1 MNKKTILFII
11 LTGFVQASI
20 AQIQFKDSTSV
31 YKYWAKRG
39 VIEATY
45 SYMQDYVVTV
55 GEADAKSE
63 IVGKNKYLKTFIQDI
78 DSKEELPSFSQIS
91 KLLNENSWRGAEK
104 KLFNPLKTNFENKA
118 PLNTSFFSCTKP
130 GSDELVTS
138 IPRHNNINE
147 HWNAKIKEI
156 LSKYNES
163 LLTLKK
169 GEEKVGE
176 RNPKP
181 NNVENK
187 KTQSEIGQPEVKLN
201 INPKQ
206 IPWKTFLLYGS
217 IFIIGILIG
226 GILIFIIT
234 KNKIKSIVNEE
245 DKTKYNNYLHAAN
258 NSPYLFGYLR
268 VVYFL
273 HKQKDKYKKDIESV
287 NQNNGSRVGELER
300 KIAQLVKEK
309 KNLLDKNIELGKKLE
324 QESIQKG
331 ENQTESHSVN
341 SHNFNYQASKKI
353 SKIYFS
359 MPESDGS
366 FQLSDGESSNDGKKY
381 FKIEFEESSTKGELF
396 YLSGD
401 RDQRAINQIEDF
413 LKPVCEIENITNS
426 STATRII
433 LIQSGKVTLINDSWV
448 IDPENKIKIK
458 LY

>member
-20 AQIQFKDSTSV
+20 AQIQFKDSTEA
-31 YKYWAKRG
+31 YNYWAKRG

-55 GEADAKSE
+55 GEANAKPE
-63 IVGKNKYLKTFIQDI
+63 IVGKNKYLETFIQDI
-78 DSKEELPSFSQIS
+78 DSKEELPSFTQIS
-91 KLLNENSWRGAEK
+91 KLLNENSWSGAEK
-104 KLFNPLKTNFENKA
+104 KLFNPLKTNFENKKI
-118 PLNTSFFSCTKP
+118 LDKRFFNTTKP
-130 GSDELVTS
+130 GSEDLVTL
-138 IPRHNNINE
+138 IPGQNNLNK

-163 LLTLKK
+163 LLSLKK
-169 GEEKVGE
+169 EEAKVVE
-176 RNPKP
+176 SNPKP
-181 NNVENK
+181 NNFENNQP
-187 KTQSEIGQPEVKLN
+187 QSEIKQSEVKSN
-201 INPKQ
+201 RNPKQ

-245 DKTKYNNYLHAAN
+245 DKRKYNDYLHAAN

-273 HKQKDKYKKDIESV
+273 HKQKDKYKKENESV
-287 NQNNGSRVGELER
+287 IQNNDSRVGELER
-300 KIAQLVKEK
+300 KISQLEKEK
-309 KNLLDKNIELGKKLE
+309 KDLLDENIEIGKKLE
-324 QESIQKG
+324 QESIQKD
-331 ENQTESHSVN
+331 ENQAESHSVRSQDFN
-341 SHNFNYQASKKI
+341 SQPSKNITKL
-353 SKIYFS
+353 YFS
-359 MPESDGS
+359 MPEADGS
-366 FQLSDGESSNDGKKY
+366 FQLSNGEPSNDGKKY
-381 FKIEFEESSTKGELF
+381 FRIEFEDSSTKGELF

-401 RDQRAINQIEDF
+401 RDQRAINRLESY

-426 STATRII
+426 STATKIEVI
-433 LIQSGKVTLINDSWV
+433 KSGKVTIVNNSWV